1 MATAATARRSWEE
14 RFADHAAGLIYLD
27 PLGPAVPGLNADGL
41 RWILDDLNGIAATF
55 ERQAREAWDA
65 GNMGLVQR
73 AEGAAHAR
81 REAARQIVAYALTE
95 RWSVTE

>member
-1 MATAATARRSWEE
+1 
-14 RFADHAAGLIYLD
+14 
-27 PLGPAVPGLNADGL
+27 
-41 RWILDDLNGIAATF
+41 
-55 ERQAREAWDA
+55 
-65 GNMGLVQR
+65 MGLVQR